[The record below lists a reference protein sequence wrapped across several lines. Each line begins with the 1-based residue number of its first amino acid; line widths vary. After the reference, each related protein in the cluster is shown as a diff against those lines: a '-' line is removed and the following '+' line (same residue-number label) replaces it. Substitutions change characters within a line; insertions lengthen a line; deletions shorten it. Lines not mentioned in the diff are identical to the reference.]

1 MSESERIQSG
11 PPQPQ
16 GPGEDPLYHYN
27 RLLVRFLQLV
37 FQTFDKGNY
46 HWDDDDE
53 FTEITISDQAT
64 IGRDAVEKRPAIIV
78 ARGPASFGNLAIDQF
93 SGPRLS
99 KKEGFVPNFD
109 PVSGARRHTDLVA
122 ASSSF
127 NCLSSNGPEAQRIAW
142 ICGMAVRRLKRSLM
156 RAGFHRIGEEIQFGT
171 ESAPGALVQPDSHE
185 IVMMT
190 VSVPF
195 FFQDFWTIEP
205 ADKVL
210 LKKLDLALRS
220 TVNFSPGVAALNAPA
235 INGRILEYDRDKAL
249 SLTQRVHLTSEKT
262 PKPRK

>member
-1 MSESERIQSG
+1 MSDAERIPSG
-11 PPQPQ
+11 PAQPQ

-46 HWDDDDE
+46 HWDDDDAL
-53 FTEITISDQAT
+53 TEVMISDQAT
-64 IGRDAVEKRPAIIV
+64 VNREVVEKRPAIIV
-78 ARGPASFGNLAIDQF
+78 ARGGASFGNVAIDQF
-93 SGPRLS
+93 AGPRLNR
-99 KKEGFVPNFD
+99 KEGFVPNFD
-109 PVSGARRHTDLVA
+109 PASGARRHTDLVS
-122 ASSSF
+122 ASASF
-127 NCLSSNGPEAQRIAW
+127 NCLSSVGVEAQRMAW
-142 ICGMAVRRLKRSLM
+142 ICAMAVRRLKRSLM
-156 RAGFHRIGEEIQFGT
+156 RAGFHRIGEEIQVGP
-171 ESAPGALVQPDSHE
+171 ESAPGAIVQPDANE
-185 IVMMT
+185 IVMVT

-220 TVNFSPGVAALNAPA
+220 TVNFSPGVAAINAPA

-249 SLTQRVHLTSEKT
+249 SLTQRVHLTAAKT
-262 PKPRK
+262 PKPRQ